1 MIMHV
6 ETKNKVQEIVS
17 PPLPPAAVFD
27 EQHMAA
33 AQPVQLLTERPRRR
47 ATDALQRIF
56 GRHVMAISIVI
67 TVIVIGVAGATASI
81 DLPSQVQSSKDD
93 TAQSA
98 SESPAPSIAPPTSNG
113 SVLKRQDHRRRNL
126 PAPQLGRT
134 LPPFELDE
142 GNAEPKPK
150 ARIVTVIH

>member
-1 MIMHV
+1 MHT
-6 ETKNKVQEIVS
+6 ESKNNTPEFAS

-33 AQPVQLLTERPRRR
+33 AQPVRPLTERPWRK

-81 DLPSQVQSSKDD
+81 DLPSQLLSAKDD
-93 TAQSA
+93 TAQAA
-98 SESPAPSIAPPTSNG
+98 SESPAPPIAPPTSNG
-113 SVLKRQDHRRRNL
+113 SVLKRQDYRRRHL
-126 PAPQLGRT
+126 PAPQLGGT
-134 LPPFELDE
+134 LPLLELDE
-142 GNAEPKPK
+142 GNDERKPK
-150 ARIVTVIH
+150 ARMVTVIH